1 MIRIGIFQLE
11 RKCGLGAGRVLWQ
24 QLAKER
30 EMFVQRQVR
39 TLHVPS
45 LLKKSFS
52 SKVEEE
58 KEELGKMVVKARKEL
73 VATLQLQLEEAREQM
88 QEEEEFV
95 VCK

>member
-39 TLHVPS
+39 AFPVPS
-45 LLKKSFS
+45 LLKSFS

-58 KEELGKMVVKARKEL
+58 KEELGKMVVKARKDL

>member
-1 MIRIGIFQLE
+1 MWPWCWPSPLATAWKGE
-11 RKCGLGAGRVLWQ
+11 RDVCAAPGGSLNCPFP
-24 QLAKER
+24 AK
-30 EMFVQRQVR
+30 
-39 TLHVPS
+39 S
-45 LLKKSFS
+45 SS

-73 VATLQLQLEEAREQM
+73 VAAFQLQLEEAREQM

>member
-1 MIRIGIFQLE
+1 MAAACKGE
-11 RKCGLGAGRVLWQ
+11 RDVCPAPG
-24 QLAKER
+24 E
-30 EMFVQRQVR
+30 
-39 TLHVPS
+39 S
-45 LLKKSFS
+45 LPCPFLLKSFS

>member
-1 MIRIGIFQLE
+1 
-11 RKCGLGAGRVLWQ
+11 
-24 QLAKER
+24 
-30 EMFVQRQVR
+30 MFVQRQVR
-39 TLHVPS
+39 TLPVPS

>member
-1 MIRIGIFQLE
+1 
-11 RKCGLGAGRVLWQ
+11 
-24 QLAKER
+24 
-30 EMFVQRQVR
+30 MFVQRQVGAFPAK
-39 TLHVPS
+39 TS
-45 LLKKSFS
+45 S

-73 VATLQLQLEEAREQM
+73 VAMLQLQLEEAREQM

>member
-1 MIRIGIFQLE
+1 MRVLRINIFQLE

-30 EMFVQRQVR
+30 ELFVQRQVSPAC
-39 TLHVPS
+39 LS
-45 LLKKSFS
+45 AAKSFS

-58 KEELGKMVVKARKEL
+58 KEEMGKVVVKARKEL
-73 VATLQLQLEEAREQM
+73 VAAIQLQLEEAREQM